1 MRHVV
6 VFARRPKLGTVKT
19 RLAREIGSVETARFY
34 RANLARLAREVGG
47 DSRWATWFAV
57 TPDEAVNDRR
67 VWPGNVGLM
76 PQGDGDLGER
86 MRNCL
91 ARFGH
96 HPAVIVGSDVP
107 DLGRRHVDAAFDL
120 LRRNDLVFGPAEDG
134 GYWLVG
140 AAQGVRVG
148 GLFDDVRWS
157 SEDALSDTLEN
168 VRRGVK
174 VAMLGTLSDID
185 TGHAYRAYLARR

>member
-19 RLAREIGSVETARFY
+19 RLAREIGAVETARFY

-57 TPDEAVNDRR
+57 TPDDAVADRR
-67 VWPGNVGLM
+67 VWPDNVGLM
-76 PQGDGDLGER
+76 AQGGGGLGER

-91 ARFGH
+91 ARFGR

-107 DLGRRHVDAAFDL
+107 DLERRHVDAAFDL
-120 LRRNDLVFGPAEDG
+120 LRRNDLVFGPADDG

-140 AAQGVRVG
+140 AAQGGRIG

-157 SEDALSDTLEN
+157 SEHALSDTLEN
-168 VRRGVK
+168 VRRGVR
-174 VAMLGTLSDID
+174 VALLGTLSDID
-185 TGHAYRAYLARR
+185 TAQAYRAYRSRR